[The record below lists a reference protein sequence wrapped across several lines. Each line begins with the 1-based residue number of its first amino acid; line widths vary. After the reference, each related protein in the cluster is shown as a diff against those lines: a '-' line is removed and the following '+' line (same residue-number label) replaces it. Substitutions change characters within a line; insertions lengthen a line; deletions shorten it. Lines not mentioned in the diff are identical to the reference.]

1 MPTINLGPSE
11 TQPYS
16 VAIVSSTAGT
26 ISVVPAV
33 TGQIVKVYRFYLVS
47 SGTATVT
54 PQDGTTALSGG
65 VPLVANGSWVL
76 ASDGIP
82 WFVTSPGNAFQLANS
97 GTGVVISGA
106 VYYTQNKY
114 HV

>member
-1 MPTINLGPSE
+1 MPQLQVGPGES
-11 TQPYS
+11 QPYS
-16 VAIVSSTAGT
+16 VAIVSSTAAT

-47 SGTATVT
+47 SGTATIA
-54 PQDGTTALSGG
+54 PLDGSTALSGG

-82 WFVTSPGNAFQLANS
+82 WFVTTTGNAFQISNS
-97 GTGVVISGA
+97 GTGITISGA
-106 VYYTQNKY
+106 VYYTQNKFSA
-114 HV
+114 

>member
-1 MPTINLGPSE
+1 MPQLQVGPGE
-11 TQPYS
+11 VQPYS
-16 VAIVSSTAGT
+16 VAIVSSTAAT

-47 SGTATVT
+47 SGTAIVT
-54 PQDGTTALSGG
+54 PQDGTTAVSGG

-76 ASDGIP
+76 AADGVP

-97 GTGVVISGA
+97 GTGVTISGA
-106 VYYTQNKY
+106 VYYTQNKF

>member
-16 VAIVSSTAGT
+16 VAIVSGTAATQT
-26 ISVVPAV
+26 IVPAV
-33 TGQIVKVYRFYLVS
+33 VGQVVKVYSFYLVS

-54 PQDGTTALSGG
+54 PLDGSTALSGG
-65 VPLVANGSWVL
+65 VPLVANGSWTL

-82 WFVTSPGNAFQLANS
+82 WFVTSPGNAFQLSSTA
-97 GTGVVISGA
+97 GITITGA
-106 VYYTQNKY
+106 VYYTQNRY
-114 HV
+114 NV

>member
-1 MPTINLGPSE
+1 MPTVNLGPAE
-11 TQPYS
+11 ATPYTIA
-16 VAIVSSTAGT
+16 VVSSTAAT

-33 TGQIVKVYRFYLVS
+33 TGQVVKVYRFYLVS
-47 SGTATVT
+47 SGTAIVT

-76 ASDGIP
+76 AADGIP

-106 VYYTQNKY
+106 VYYTQNKFN
-114 HV
+114 V

>member
-1 MPTINLGPSE
+1 MPTVNLGPAEAS
-11 TQPYS
+11 PYT

-33 TGQIVKVYRFYLVS
+33 TGQVVKVYRFYLVS

-54 PQDGTTALSGG
+54 PQDGTTAISGG
-65 VPLVANGSWVL
+65 VPLVANGSFVL
-76 ASDGIP
+76 AADGIP

-97 GTGVVISGA
+97 GSGVTISGA
-106 VYYTQNKY
+106 VYYTQNKF